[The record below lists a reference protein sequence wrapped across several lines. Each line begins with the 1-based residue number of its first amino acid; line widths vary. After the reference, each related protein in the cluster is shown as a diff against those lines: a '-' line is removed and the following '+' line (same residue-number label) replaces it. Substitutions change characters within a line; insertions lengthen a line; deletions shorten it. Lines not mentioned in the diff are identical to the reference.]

1 MARNDLFVIAGY
13 SASMANPD
21 IAKLGEQAR
30 AARVM
35 AYAPYSKFRV
45 GAALL
50 LDNGAVVLGSNVENA
65 SYGLT
70 CCAERVAIFSA
81 RVQHPAARIVAL
93 AVSAGD
99 DSHPHEG
106 ERTRMP
112 CGACRQV
119 MVEFM
124 DPMSQVWIDGVG
136 TQTLAQLLPA
146 PFKL

>member
-1 MARNDLFVIAGY
+1 MTDVNIQ
-13 SASMANPD
+13 
-21 IAKLGEQAR
+21 KLGEAAR
-30 AARVM
+30 AARAL

-45 GAALL
+45 GAALQ

-81 RVQHPAARIVAL
+81 RVQHPAAKIVAL

-99 DSHPHEG
+99 DDDPHES
-106 ERTRMP
+106 EQTRMP

-124 DPMSQVWIDGVG
+124 APSAQVWIDGVG
-136 TQTLAQLLPA
+136 MQTLAQLLPS
-146 PFKL
+146 PFKLQL

>member
-1 MARNDLFVIAGY
+1 MGSL
-13 SASMANPD
+13 D
-21 IAKLGEQAR
+21 IERLGEHARGAR
-30 AARVM
+30 AL

-45 GAALL
+45 GAAVL

-65 SYGLT
+65 SYGPT
-70 CCAERVAIFSA
+70 CCAEHVAIFSA
-81 RVQHPAARIVAL
+81 RMQHPTARIVAL

-99 DSHPHEG
+99 DGYPHDC

-119 MVEFM
+119 MFEFM
-124 DPMSQVWIDGVG
+124 APASQVWIDGVG
-136 TQTLAQLLPA
+136 TQTLAELLPA

>member
-1 MARNDLFVIAGY
+1 MMPVDMTN
-13 SASMANPD
+13 
-21 IAKLGEQAR
+21 LGEKAR
-30 AARVM
+30 AARSL
-35 AYAPYSKFRV
+35 AYAFYSKFRV
-45 GAALL
+45 GAAVL
-50 LDNGAVVLGSNVENA
+50 LDNGAVVSGANVENA

-81 RVQHPAARIVAL
+81 RVQHPATKIVAL

-106 ERTRMP
+106 EQTRMP

-124 DPMSQVWIDGVG
+124 APASQVWIDGVG

>member
-1 MARNDLFVIAGY
+1 MSGV
-13 SASMANPD
+13 D
-21 IAKLGEQAR
+21 IAKLGSEARGAR
-30 AARVM
+30 AR

-45 GAALL
+45 GAAVL
-50 LDNGAVVLGSNVENA
+50 LDNGHTVVGANVENA

-70 CCAERVAIFSA
+70 CCAERNALFAAKI
-81 RVQHPAARIVAL
+81 QHPMAKIMAL

-99 DSHPHEG
+99 DSHVHDG

-124 DPMSQVWIDGVG
+124 DQNSPVWIDGVG
-136 TQTLAQLLPA
+136 TLKLAELLPS

>member
-1 MARNDLFVIAGY
+1 MNNVNIQ
-13 SASMANPD
+13 
-21 IAKLGEQAR
+21 KLGDEAR
-30 AARVM
+30 AARGM

-45 GAALL
+45 GAALQ

-81 RVQHPAARIVAL
+81 RVQHPAAKIVAL

-124 DPMSQVWIDGVG
+124 APSAPIWIDGVG
-136 TQTLAQLLPA
+136 TRTLAQLLPS
-146 PFKL
+146 PFQL

>member
-1 MARNDLFVIAGY
+1 MTDVNIQ
-13 SASMANPD
+13 
-21 IAKLGEQAR
+21 KLGEEAR
-30 AARVM
+30 AARAL

-45 GAALL
+45 GAAVQ

-81 RVQHPAARIVAL
+81 RVQHPSAKIVAL

-99 DSHPHEG
+99 DDHPHEG
-106 ERTRMP
+106 EQTRMP

-124 DPMSQVWIDGVG
+124 TPTARVWIDGVG
-136 TQTLAQLLPA
+136 TQTLAQLLPS
-146 PFKL
+146 PFRL

>member
-1 MARNDLFVIAGY
+1 MSSGH
-13 SASMANPD
+13 D
-21 IAKLGEQAR
+21 IAKLGSEAR
-30 AARVM
+30 GARSR
-35 AYAPYSKFRV
+35 AHAPYSKFRV
-45 GAALL
+45 GAAVL
-50 LDNGAVVLGSNVENA
+50 LDNGAVVLGANVENA

-70 CCAERVAIFSA
+70 CCAERIALFSA
-81 RVQHPAARIVAL
+81 RVQHPAAKIVAL

-99 DSHPHEG
+99 DDHPHEG

-124 DPMSQVWIDGVG
+124 ASTAQVWVDGVG
-136 TQTLAQLLPA
+136 TRTLGELLPL

>member
-1 MARNDLFVIAGY
+1 MNNVNIQ
-13 SASMANPD
+13 
-21 IAKLGEQAR
+21 KLGDEARGAR
-30 AARVM
+30 AL

-50 LDNGAVVLGSNVENA
+50 LDNGAVVIGSNIENA

-81 RVQHPAARIVAL
+81 RVQHPAAKIVAL

-99 DSHPHEG
+99 DSHPHVG

-124 DPMSQVWIDGVG
+124 PPTSPIWIDGVG
-136 TQTLAQLLPA
+136 TQTLAQLLPS

>member
-1 MARNDLFVIAGY
+1 MNNVNIQ
-13 SASMANPD
+13 
-21 IAKLGEQAR
+21 KLGDEAR
-30 AARVM
+30 AARAL

-45 GAALL
+45 GAALQ

-81 RVQHPAARIVAL
+81 RVQHPAAKIVAL

-124 DPMSQVWIDGVG
+124 APSAQIWIDGVG
-136 TQTLAQLLPA
+136 THTLAQLLPS

>member
-1 MARNDLFVIAGY
+1 MAY
-13 SASMANPD
+13 SANRIIVTGMGERDAIKS
-21 IAKLGEQAR
+21 LGEEARGAR
-30 AARVM
+30 AR

-45 GAALL
+45 GAAVL
-50 LDNGAVVLGSNVENA
+50 LDTGAVVLGANIENA

-70 CCAERVAIFSA
+70 CCAERVAIFAA
-81 RVQHPAARIVAL
+81 RAQHPAAGIVAL

-99 DSHPHEG
+99 DSHQHDD

-124 DPMSQVWIDGVG
+124 APTAQVWIDGVG
-136 TQTLAQLLPA
+136 VRSLGELLPS
-146 PFKL
+146 PFRL

>member
-1 MARNDLFVIAGY
+1 MSAVVDMTRLGSEARG
-13 SASMANPD
+13 
-21 IAKLGEQAR
+21 AR
-30 AARVM
+30 SR

-45 GAALL
+45 GAAVL
-50 LDNGAVVLGSNVENA
+50 LDNGAVVLGSNIENA

-70 CCAERVAIFSA
+70 CCAERVAIFAS
-81 RVQHPAARIVAL
+81 RVQHPSAKILAL

-106 ERTRMP
+106 DRTRMP

-124 DPMSQVWIDGVG
+124 PAAAQVWIDGVG
-136 TQTLAQLLPA
+136 TQTLGELLPA

>member
-1 MARNDLFVIAGY
+1 MNNA
-13 SASMANPD
+13 D
-21 IAKLGEQAR
+21 IQKLGDEAR
-30 AARVM
+30 AARAL

-45 GAALL
+45 GAALQ
-50 LDNGAVVLGSNVENA
+50 LDNGAVVLGSNIENA

-81 RVQHPAARIVAL
+81 RVQHPGAKIVAM

-106 ERTRMP
+106 EHTRMP

-119 MVEFM
+119 MVEFIA
-124 DPMSQVWIDGVG
+124 PSAPIWIDGVG
-136 TQTLAQLLPA
+136 TQTLTQLLPS

>member
-1 MARNDLFVIAGY
+1 MVAVVDMTRLGSEARG
-13 SASMANPD
+13 
-21 IAKLGEQAR
+21 AR
-30 AARVM
+30 SR

-45 GAALL
+45 GAAVL
-50 LDNGAVVLGSNVENA
+50 LDNGAVVLGSNIENA
-65 SYGLT
+65 SFGLT
-70 CCAERVAIFSA
+70 CCAERTAIFSA
-81 RVQHPAARIVAL
+81 RVQHPAAKIMAL

-124 DPMSQVWIDGVG
+124 PAQTPVWVDGVG
-136 TQTLAQLLPA
+136 TLTLAELLPS

>member
-1 MARNDLFVIAGY
+1 M
-13 SASMANPD
+13 SAIDMT
-21 IAKLGEQAR
+21 KLGSEARGAR
-30 AARVM
+30 AR

-45 GAALL
+45 GAAVL
-50 LDNGAVVLGSNVENA
+50 LDNGHTVVGANVENA
-65 SYGLT
+65 SFGLT
-70 CCAERVAIFSA
+70 CCAERNALFA
-81 RVQHPAARIVAL
+81 AKVQHPAAKITAL

-99 DSHPHEG
+99 DSHKHDG

-124 DPMSQVWIDGVG
+124 DLDAPVWIDGVG
-136 TQTLAQLLPA
+136 VHKLSELLPV

>member
-1 MARNDLFVIAGY
+1 MNNA
-13 SASMANPD
+13 D
-21 IAKLGEQAR
+21 IQKLGDEAR
-30 AARVM
+30 AARAL

-45 GAALL
+45 GAALQ
-50 LDNGAVVLGSNVENA
+50 LDNGAVVLGSNIENA

-81 RVQHPAARIVAL
+81 RVQHPGAKIVAM

-124 DPMSQVWIDGVG
+124 APTAPIWIDGVG
-136 TQTLAQLLPA
+136 TQTLTQLLPS

>member
-1 MARNDLFVIAGY
+1 MIDVNIQ
-13 SASMANPD
+13 
-21 IAKLGEQAR
+21 KLGEEAR
-30 AARVM
+30 AARAL

-45 GAALL
+45 GAALQ

-81 RVQHPAARIVAL
+81 RVQHPSAKIVAL

-99 DSHPHEG
+99 DDHPHEG
-106 ERTRMP
+106 EQTRMP

-124 DPMSQVWIDGVG
+124 APTARVWIDGVG
-136 TQTLAQLLPA
+136 TQTLAELLPS
-146 PFKL
+146 PFKLQL

>member
-1 MARNDLFVIAGY
+1 MTNVNIQ
-13 SASMANPD
+13 
-21 IAKLGEQAR
+21 KLGEEAR
-30 AARVM
+30 AARAL

-45 GAALL
+45 GAALQ
-50 LDNGAVVLGSNVENA
+50 LDNGAVVLGSNIENA

-81 RVQHPAARIVAL
+81 RVQHPGARIVAM

-99 DSHPHEG
+99 DSHPHQG
-106 ERTRMP
+106 EHTRMP

-124 DPMSQVWIDGVG
+124 APSAPVWIDGVG
-136 TQTLAQLLPA
+136 TQTLAQLLPS
-146 PFKL
+146 PFRL